1 MFLLWLG
8 QIKTIE
14 YTQNGLPIKYWFK
27 LVYLLFI
34 PYFGQSVS
42 EVTKKVTTIDSIGV
56 NKVKSIISNR
66 VVPETLISDEELD
79 PEYQE
84 VTFKGEADNTK
95 YELPSENAMTDHE
108 RYNYDLRKLSTA
120 KKPK

>member
-1 MFLLWLG
+1 MKKIIIFLLLF
-8 QIKTIE
+8 
-14 YTQNGLPIKYWFK
+14 LPF
-27 LVYLLFI
+27 VT
-34 PYFGQSVS
+34 FGQSVS

-56 NKVKSIISNR
+56 SKVKSIISNR

-84 VTFKGEADNTK
+84 VNFKGEADNTK

>member
-1 MFLLWLG
+1 MKKIIIFLLLF
-8 QIKTIE
+8 
-14 YTQNGLPIKYWFK
+14 LPF
-27 LVYLLFI
+27 VT
-34 PYFGQSVS
+34 FGQSVS

-56 NKVKSIISNR
+56 NKLKSIISNR

-84 VTFKGEADNTK
+84 VNFKGDPDNTK
-95 YELPSENAMTDHE
+95 YELPSENAMTEHK
-108 RYNYDLRKLSTA
+108 RYNYELRKLATS